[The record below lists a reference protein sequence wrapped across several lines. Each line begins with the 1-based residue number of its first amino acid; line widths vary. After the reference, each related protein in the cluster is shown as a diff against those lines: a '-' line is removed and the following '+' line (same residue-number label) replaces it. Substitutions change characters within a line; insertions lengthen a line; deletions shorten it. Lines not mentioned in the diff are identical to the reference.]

1 MTTPILEIDNLICGY
16 GGQAVIKD
24 ISMAL
29 QRGSV
34 VGLVGP
40 NGHGKTTLLR
50 AISGLIKLSSGSIR
64 FRGEVVNGKDANQ
77 IVGKGIVHIP
87 QGDLVFREMTVEE
100 NLLMGAYLPDA
111 HARREERLNYVH
123 GLFPILRERATQIAS
138 GLSGGERRM
147 LGVGRALMSTSE
159 LLLIDEPSLGLA
171 PIIID
176 QIYEVIKALR
186 TEGRTLLVVEEN
198 ASRLMDLADRIY
210 LLDDGHIVWDGQGE
224 DLMNNDVLM
233 NTYLGG

>member
-1 MTTPILEIDNLICGY
+1 MKTPILEIDNLICGY
-16 GGQAVIKD
+16 DGQAVIKG
-24 ISMAL
+24 ISMVL

-34 VGLVGP
+34 IGLVGP

-50 AISGLIKLSSGSIR
+50 AISGLIQLSSGSIR
-64 FRGEVVNGKDANQ
+64 FKGEIVNGKEANL
-77 IVGKGIVHIP
+77 IVGKGIIHIP
-87 QGDLVFREMTVEE
+87 QGDLVFKEMTVEE

-111 HARREERLNYVH
+111 HARREERLVYVH
-123 GLFPILRERATQIAS
+123 GLFPILKERSTQIAN

-147 LGVGRALMSTSE
+147 LGVGRALMSNSE

-176 QIYEVIKALR
+176 QIYDVIKELK
-186 TEGRTLLVVEEN
+186 TEGRTILVVEEN
-198 ASRLMDLADRIY
+198 ASRLMEIAERIY

-233 NTYLGG
+233 STYLGG

>member
-1 MTTPILEIDNLICGY
+1 MTIPILEIDSLICGY
-16 GGQAVIKD
+16 DGQAVIKD
-24 ISMAL
+24 ISLAL

-50 AISGLIKLSSGSIR
+50 AISGLIKINSGSIR
-64 FRGEVVNGKDANQ
+64 FKGEVVNGKDANQ
-77 IVGKGIVHIP
+77 IVGMGIVHIP
-87 QGDLVFREMTVEE
+87 QGDLVFKEMTVEE

-111 HARREERLNYVH
+111 HARREERLSYVH
-123 GLFPILRERATQIAS
+123 RLFPILKERATQIAS

-147 LGVGRALMSTSE
+147 LGVGRALMSTSD

-186 TEGRTLLVVEEN
+186 TEGRTLLIVEEN
-198 ASRLMDLADRIY
+198 ASRLMDIADRIY
-210 LLDDGHIVWDGQGE
+210 LLDDGHIAWDGLGE

>member
-1 MTTPILEIDNLICGY
+1 MKTPILEIDNLICGY
-16 GGQAVIKD
+16 DGQAVIKG
-24 ISMAL
+24 ISLVL

-34 VGLVGP
+34 TGLVGP

-50 AISGLIKLSSGSIR
+50 AISGLIQLSSGSIR
-64 FRGEVVNGKDANQ
+64 FKGEVVNGKEANL

-87 QGDLVFREMTVEE
+87 QGDLVFKEMTVEE

-123 GLFPILRERATQIAS
+123 ALFPKLKERSTQIAN

-147 LGVGRALMSTSE
+147 LGVGRALMSNSE

-176 QIYEVIKALR
+176 QIYDVIKELK
-186 TEGRTLLVVEEN
+186 TEGRTILVVEEN
-198 ASRLMDLADRIY
+198 ASRLMEIAEKIY

-224 DLMNNDVLM
+224 DLMSNDVLM
-233 NTYLGG
+233 STYLGG

>member
-16 GGQAVIKD
+16 DGQAVIKD
-24 ISMAL
+24 ISMSL

-64 FRGEVVNGKDANQ
+64 FKGEPVHRMDANQ
-77 IVGKGIVHIP
+77 IVSKGIVHIP
-87 QGDLVFREMTVEE
+87 QGDLVFSEMTVEE
-100 NLLMGAYLPDA
+100 NLLMGAYLPAA
-111 HARREERLNYVH
+111 HARRQERLNYVQ
-123 GLFPILRERATQIAS
+123 GLFPKLKERATQIAS

-147 LGVGRALMSTSE
+147 LGVGRALMSSSE

-176 QIYEVIKALR
+176 HIYEVIKALK

-198 ASRLMDLADRIY
+198 ASRLVDIAEKIY
-210 LLDDGHIVWDGQGE
+210 LLDDGHIIWDGQGD
-224 DLMNNDVLM
+224 DLLNDEVLM
-233 NTYLGG
+233 STYLGG

>member
-1 MTTPILEIDNLICGY
+1 MKTPILEIDNLICGY
-16 GGQAVIKD
+16 DGQAVIKG
-24 ISMAL
+24 ISLVL

-34 VGLVGP
+34 TGLVGP

-50 AISGLIKLSSGSIR
+50 AISGLIQLSSGSIR
-64 FRGEVVNGKDANQ
+64 FKGEVVNGKEANL

-87 QGDLVFREMTVEE
+87 QGDLVFKEMTVEE

-123 GLFPILRERATQIAS
+123 GLFPKLKERSTQIAN

-147 LGVGRALMSTSE
+147 LGVGRALMSNSE

-176 QIYEVIKALR
+176 QIYDVIKELK
-186 TEGRTLLVVEEN
+186 TEGRTILVVEEN
-198 ASRLMDLADRIY
+198 ASRLMEIAEKIY
-210 LLDDGHIVWDGQGE
+210 LLDDGHIVWDGEGE
-224 DLMNNDVLM
+224 DLMSNDVLM
-233 NTYLGG
+233 STYLGG

>member
-1 MTTPILEIDNLICGY
+1 MTTPILEIDSLICGY
-16 GGQAVIKD
+16 DGQAVIKD
-24 ISMAL
+24 ISLAL

-50 AISGLIKLSSGSIR
+50 AISGLIKINSGSIR

-77 IVGKGIVHIP
+77 IVGKGLVHIP
-87 QGDLVFREMTVEE
+87 QGDLVFKEMTVEE

-111 HARREERLNYVH
+111 YSRREERLSYVH
-123 GLFPILRERATQIAS
+123 RLFPKLKERASQIAS

-171 PIIID
+171 PIIIE

-198 ASRLMDLADRIY
+198 ASRLVDIADRIY
-210 LLDDGHIVWDGQGE
+210 LLDDGHIVWNGEGE

>member
-16 GGQAVIKD
+16 DGQAVIKD
-24 ISMAL
+24 ISMSL

-64 FRGEVVNGKDANQ
+64 FKGESINRMDANH

-87 QGDLVFREMTVEE
+87 QGDLVFSEMTVEE

-111 HARREERLNYVH
+111 HAKRKERLNYVQ
-123 GLFPILRERATQIAS
+123 GLFPKLKERATQIAS

-176 QIYEVIKALR
+176 HIYEVIKALK

-198 ASRLMDLADRIY
+198 ASRLVDIAERIY
-210 LLDDGHIVWDGQGE
+210 LLDDGHIIWDGQGE
-224 DLMNNDVLM
+224 DLMNDEVLM
-233 NTYLGG
+233 STYLGG

>member
-1 MTTPILEIDNLICGY
+1 MTTPILEIENLVCGY
-16 GGQAVIKD
+16 DGQAVIKN
-24 ISMAL
+24 ISISL

-34 VGLVGP
+34 IGLVGP

-50 AISGLIKLSSGSIR
+50 AISGLIKINSGSIR

-111 HARREERLNYVH
+111 HVKREERLSYVH
-123 GLFPILRERATQIAS
+123 RLFPKLKERATQIAS

-176 QIYEVIKALR
+176 QIYDVIKALR

-198 ASRLMDLADRIY
+198 ASRLVDVADRIY
-210 LLDDGHIVWDGQGE
+210 LLDDGHIVWNGE
-224 DLMNNDVLM
+224 GDDLMNNDVLM
-233 NTYLGG
+233 TTYLGG

>member
-1 MTTPILEIDNLICGY
+1 MTTLVLEIDKLICGY
-16 GGQAVIKD
+16 DGQAVIKD
-24 ISMAL
+24 ISLSL

-50 AISGLIKLSSGSIR
+50 AISGVIKLSSGSIR
-64 FRGEVVNGKDANQ
+64 FRGEVINGKDADQ

-123 GLFPILRERATQIAS
+123 GLFPKLKERATQIAS

-171 PIIID
+171 PILID
-176 QIYEVIKALR
+176 QIYEVIKALK

-198 ASRLMDLADRIY
+198 ASRLMDLVDRIY

-224 DLMNNDVLM
+224 DMMNNDVLM

>member
-16 GGQAVIKD
+16 DGQAVIKD
-24 ISMAL
+24 ISMSL

-64 FRGEVVNGKDANQ
+64 FKGESINRMDANH

-87 QGDLVFREMTVEE
+87 QGDLVFSEMTVEE

-111 HARREERLNYVH
+111 HAKRQERLNYVH
-123 GLFPILRERATQIAS
+123 GLFPKLKERATQIAS

-176 QIYEVIKALR
+176 HIYEVIKALK

-198 ASRLMDLADRIY
+198 ASRLVEIAEKIY
-210 LLDDGHIVWDGQGE
+210 LLDDGHIIWDGQGD
-224 DLMNNDVLM
+224 DLLNDEVLM
-233 NTYLGG
+233 STYLGG

>member
-1 MTTPILEIDNLICGY
+1 MKTPILEIDNLICGY
-16 GGQAVIKD
+16 DGQAVIKG
-24 ISMAL
+24 ISLVL

-34 VGLVGP
+34 TGLVGP

-50 AISGLIKLSSGSIR
+50 AISGLIQLSSGSIR
-64 FRGEVVNGKDANQ
+64 FKGEVVNGKEANL

-87 QGDLVFREMTVEE
+87 QGDLVFKEMTVEE

-123 GLFPILRERATQIAS
+123 GLFPKLKERSTQIAN

-147 LGVGRALMSTSE
+147 LGVGRALMSNSE

-176 QIYEVIKALR
+176 QIYDVIKELK
-186 TEGRTLLVVEEN
+186 TEGRTILVVEEN
-198 ASRLMDLADRIY
+198 ASRLMEIAEKIY

-224 DLMNNDVLM
+224 DLMSNDVLM
-233 NTYLGG
+233 STYLGG

>member
-16 GGQAVIKD
+16 DGQAVIKD
-24 ISMAL
+24 ISMSL

-64 FRGEVVNGKDANQ
+64 FKGEPVHRMDANQ
-77 IVGKGIVHIP
+77 IVRKGIVHIP
-87 QGDLVFREMTVEE
+87 QGDLVFSEMTIEE

-111 HARREERLNYVH
+111 HAKRKERLNYVH
-123 GLFPILRERATQIAS
+123 GLFPKLKERATQIAS

-176 QIYEVIKALR
+176 HIYEVIKALK

-198 ASRLMDLADRIY
+198 ASRLVDIAEKIY
-210 LLDDGHIVWDGQGE
+210 LLDDGHIIWDGQGD
-224 DLMNNDVLM
+224 DLLNDEVLM
-233 NTYLGG
+233 STYLGG

>member
-1 MTTPILEIDNLICGY
+1 MTTAILEIDNLICGY
-16 GGQAVIKD
+16 DGQAVIKG
-24 ISMAL
+24 ISMSL
-29 QRGSV
+29 QPGSV

-50 AISGLIKLSSGSIR
+50 AISGLVQLSSGSIR
-64 FRGEVVNGKDANQ
+64 FKGEPVSRMEANQ

-87 QGDLVFREMTVEE
+87 QGDLVFSEMTVEE

-123 GLFPILRERATQIAS
+123 GLFPKLKERATQIAS

-176 QIYEVIKALR
+176 HIYEVIKALK

-198 ASRLMDLADRIY
+198 ASRLVDIAERIY
-210 LLDDGHIVWDGQGE
+210 LLDDGHIIWDGQGE
-224 DLMNNDVLM
+224 DLLNDEVLM
-233 NTYLGG
+233 STYLGG